1 MMKIITALLT
11 IPTLSNAQMLAGS
24 QRDDHGCVTDGGY
37 QWCETTQSCVRPWMT
52 HCESLTISQP
62 IQQAPDPTA
71 VQQPVQPPIALPPS
85 IQTTQLCNNS
95 PIQLCRMLCQ
105 EPTCPS
111 GQCALRTSNCCDFK
125 CVSDTSLSVPSP
137 PLPPSVP
144 MPPPPSPV
152 PMPTLPH
159 PVQNNIP
166 SNCATWFDGCN
177 TCSIEN
183 GRIGA
188 CTMMMC
194 FTQGTPE
201 CRSYHVINNNCVT
214 DTDCDSEH
222 FCRPTLNV
230 LDSPKTCVRYSQR
243 DETCG
248 GMTMANHQN
257 RCHPTLECVNTMG
270 PMIADAPGRCLEH
283 CLTNQHRDLY
293 GNCIDLNCR
302 EWYDGCNT
310 CQIGE
315 SGQLACTEKYCR
327 TPSNHHCISTIET
340 HGSSN
345 ELNVGDVCYR
355 FCEDGSESTISMRDH
370 CPTGSTCSYT
380 NPSQM
385 SFDTCGNRANRCIAV
400 GH

>member
-1 MMKIITALLT
+1 MMKIITTLLT
-11 IPTLSNAQMLAGS
+11 IPTLSNSQMLAGS

-52 HCESLTISQP
+52 HCESLTIPEPLPHP
-62 IQQAPDPTA
+62 IDA
-71 VQQPVQPPIALPPS
+71 QPPIALPPS
-85 IQTTQLCNNS
+85 VQTTQLCSNS

-137 PLPPSVP
+137 PLPP
-144 MPPPPSPV
+144 PPPV

-166 SNCATWFDGCN
+166 ANCATWFDGCN
-177 TCSIEN
+177 TCSVEN

-194 FTQGTPE
+194 FTQGSPE
-201 CRSYHVINNNCVT
+201 CRSYHVANNNCIT

-243 DETCG
+243 DESCG

-283 CLTNQHRDLY
+283 CLTNQHRDQY

-340 HGSSN
+340 HSSSN
-345 ELNVGDVCYR
+345 GLNIGDVCYR
-355 FCEDGSESTISMRDH
+355 FCEDGSESTISMRDQ

-385 SFDTCGNRANRCIAV
+385 SFDTCGDRANRCIAV